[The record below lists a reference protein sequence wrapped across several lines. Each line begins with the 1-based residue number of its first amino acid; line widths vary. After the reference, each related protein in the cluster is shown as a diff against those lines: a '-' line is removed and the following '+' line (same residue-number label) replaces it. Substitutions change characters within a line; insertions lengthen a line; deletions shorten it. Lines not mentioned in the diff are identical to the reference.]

1 MAVRTGL
8 EPATP
13 CVTGRYS
20 NQLNYRT
27 NSDIGATATADRAA
41 VFLNRG
47 TKVGVWGITCKG
59 LPKKNVTKADYCG
72 LFVGNQVICQ
82 NKFYDLFWQITPFI
96 SP

>member
-1 MAVRTGL
+1 MKTENPQILTFEGFDWLAVRTGL

-27 NSDIGATATADRAA
+27 NFFDLFNVA

-47 TKVGVWGITCKG
+47 TKVGV
-59 LPKKNVTKADYCG
+59 
-72 LFVGNQVICQ
+72 
-82 NKFYDLFWQITPFI
+82 
-96 SP
+96 